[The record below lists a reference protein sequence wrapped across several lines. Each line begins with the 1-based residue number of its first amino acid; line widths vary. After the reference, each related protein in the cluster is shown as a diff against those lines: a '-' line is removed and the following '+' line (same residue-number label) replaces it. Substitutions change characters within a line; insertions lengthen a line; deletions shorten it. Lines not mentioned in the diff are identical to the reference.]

1 MPHIRARLVAVL
13 SLTAVLGAGIGATV
27 LAGDRIPVT
36 SVDDTSLPVANRI
49 GAVDNVVVTM
59 DARLGRIL
67 AALPDGHPP
76 APIFESLV
84 TTRSSLGS
92 LIATIDTQLCNTDG
106 VGGSGDASLSDGDL
120 YASDT
125 TATGLTN
132 QLGSVRGVLAEANG
146 RLVRIAGALPPGPP
160 THEVQT
166 ALSAVRASSAAGFEV
181 ITDRLGDAIH
191 PPASCITT

>member
-1 MPHIRARLVAVL
+1 MPHIRARLVAIL
-13 SLTAVLGAGIGATV
+13 SLTGVLAAGIGASV

-36 SVDDTSLPVANRI
+36 SVDDTSLPVINRI
-49 GAVDNVVVTM
+49 GAVDNVVVAM

-92 LIATIDTQLCNTDG
+92 LIATIDTQLCNTDA
-106 VGGSGDASLSDGDL
+106 VTGSGDASLSDGDL

-125 TATGLTN
+125 TATGLTS
-132 QLGSVRGVLAEANG
+132 QLSSVRTVLGQANG
-146 RLVRIAGALPPGPP
+146 RLVRIAGAIPPGPP
-160 THEVQT
+160 TREVP
-166 ALSAVRASSAAGFEV
+166 AVRTSSTTGFEA

-191 PPASCITT
+191 APASCITT